1 MCLQHAEASTVA
13 YTTLT
18 GLLCVRW
25 TQRRTTITKN
35 EMPNARSIQSKM
47 LQNRRSSSSF
57 VDSCAYLITN
67 IVFGWFF
74 SRSHSFFVVIVTLCA
89 VKFPETLYFP
99 FIDIHPEFVNVPP
112 VYVSVYVCGIF
123 ALRCSNSSITLRLL
137 VLFHEWNTKW
147 VNVCDVC
154 CLFSLSLHNIT
165 GSEISAFSSP
175 FEWFIQFPW
184 MFMTHSCN
192 DANFGVC
199 VRFFTILRAIHKNIC
214 DHLWFRLMSIPW
226 NVYYIKRPSHKF
238 EWAAIFSLGNNAQY
252 KQTNFTHLSVMLTGL
267 NDECAIISIIFVLR
281 TPQV

>member
-1 MCLQHAEASTVA
+1 
-13 YTTLT
+13 
-18 GLLCVRW
+18 
-25 TQRRTTITKN
+25 
-35 EMPNARSIQSKM
+35 M
-47 LQNRRSSSSF
+47 LQNRRSRSSSSF

-99 FIDIHPEFVNVPP
+99 FFDIHPEFVNVPP

-165 GSEISAFSSP
+165 GSEISAFSS
-175 FEWFIQFPW
+175 
-184 MFMTHSCN
+184 N
-192 DANFGVC
+192 DSYNFRECSWLIHVTMRISVC
-199 VRFFTILRAIHKNIC
+199 VSVFLLFWELFIKIFVIIC
-214 DHLWFRLMSIPW
+214 DFDWWAFR
-226 NVYYIKRPSHKF
+226 
-238 EWAAIFSLGNNAQY
+238 E
-252 KQTNFTHLSVMLTGL
+252 T
-267 NDECAIISIIFVLR
+267 CIISKV
-281 TPQV
+281 QVINSSKPLFSVWETTHNINKPTLLIYLLCSRA